1 MKIKEKVR
9 LYTWALKFIWNYKIY
24 FIFSLIF
31 MFIYHLLVLT
41 FPYLLIHLITQYFTE
56 ETVESRVIS
65 IMLLNIIGVIISY
78 IIYKTMEMHY
88 VEKATRDVQWKVYS
102 KTREFTFNYG
112 NEHTRDS
119 ALTLLSNNVMSLY
132 KMYSYVIPTILSISC
147 RIFIYTGLSI
157 LLKSNILLIVILI
170 CFLFTIILDYV
181 YQICI
186 DKQSKLYTK
195 AKMKYNQCAFESI
208 EAKKDLGESAIF
220 DWIKRK
226 IVLLLSDKNKFEFNL
241 IKVSYIKS
249 FAIFLIKI
257 SCMIV
262 FFYIV
267 IQNKNI
273 INIDIFSSAFVYLI
287 IFLSLIDEISDASLF
302 RGKIIY
308 DIKVVHEN
316 IGKKGDS
323 KIQKKY
329 LNLNVNNPN
338 IDIKNLS
345 YFIHNKL
352 ILNKINLHIQYGEKV
367 CIIGKSGSG
376 KTTLLKLIRGLLE
389 DFEGN
394 ILLNNQEI
402 LSFSNEEL
410 SEIMCLI
417 FQDPYLF
424 EETIFENL
432 SLNTDNTN
440 KRKIEK
446 VLESLNLYDRIL
458 KLSKGIDTL
467 YSKSDMRFSKGEI
480 QRLSLARAFI
490 KNRPIILLDEV
501 SSNLD
506 YDNEKKAL
514 SQLLNLPSTVIFNT
528 HRTSV
533 MEKMDRIIAIE
544 NGKIIFDGNYSK
556 FSKQMG
562 GIIYEG
568 NK

>member
-323 KIQKKY
+323 KIQKNY